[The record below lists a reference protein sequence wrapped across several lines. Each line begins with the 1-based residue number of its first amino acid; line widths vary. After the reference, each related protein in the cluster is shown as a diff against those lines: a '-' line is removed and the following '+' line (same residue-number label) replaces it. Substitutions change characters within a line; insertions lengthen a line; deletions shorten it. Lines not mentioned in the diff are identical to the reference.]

1 MTITISRDFLLYFLL
16 FFVIVFFGVLYMAQA
31 EHISQQQQMVQSSQS
46 NVSNH
51 SKQYV
56 RNHSEQHTNQVV
68 NGNEVIG
75 IVK

>member
-31 EHISQQQQMVQSSQS
+31 EHLSHQQQMVQNTQT
-46 NVSNH
+46 NVSNQT
-51 SKQYV
+51 KQYV
-56 RNHSEQHTNQVV
+56 RHQSEQNVNQAVK
-68 NGNEVIG
+68 GNEVIG